1 MTKRCAYKLLMSRVR
16 SSAKTAKEK
25 GQIYGR
31 TDSLEIDIDAEY
43 LQELYE
49 KSNGYCPYHLAI
61 GIYKKVDINLVFESY
76 NMLSPS
82 VDRIDSTKGYIRG
95 NVVITHRITNLGKN
109 KTSFNEFINQL
120 RIYNENC

>member
-1 MTKRCAYKLLMSRVR
+1 MSYRCPYELLMSRVR

-25 GQIYGR
+25 GQMYGR
-31 TDSLEIDIDAEY
+31 IAPWEIDIDAEY
-43 LQELYE
+43 LQEIYE
-49 KSNGYCPYHLAI
+49 KSNGYCPYHLSI
-61 GIYKKVDINLVFESY
+61 GIYKKIDINLVFESY

-109 KTSFNEFINQL
+109 QASFDEFLNQL
-120 RIYNENC
+120 RIYNEC